1 MPGVHYFVPGHDLPG
16 GRPGKHGGM
25 SFLSRWWYRPVPR
38 RRAIVVLVLMLIA
51 MVLFV
56 WQAVGDVLETRSG
69 VVIAWICA
77 ALLALDSVRVA
88 AGLAADRYPRE

>member
-1 MPGVHYFVPGHDLPG
+1 
-16 GRPGKHGGM
+16 M
-25 SFLSRWWYRPVPR
+25 SFLSRWWYRPIPR

-56 WQAVGDVLETRSG
+56 WQAVGDVFETRSG
-69 VVIAWICA
+69 VVLAWICA

-88 AGLAADRYPRE
+88 AGLAAGRYPPS